1 MSDRLAELR
10 AAFGELLGAERRL
23 RGRDS
28 VRRGELST
36 GQVRAL
42 FQLAHGEECTA
53 GELAKR
59 AELSPA
65 SMTAML
71 DQLEADGIVERHRSA
86 TDRRQVI
93 VSLTDAGH
101 QELAARRAEWE
112 RIWAEALAGYSEQEV
127 EAAASIMRS
136 VVKLLDGIGKVGPA
150 PAEDGSPHAGA
161 SPDQRST

>member
-1 MSDRLAELR
+1 VSDAALAELR
-10 AAFGELLGAERRL
+10 TAFGELMGAERRL

-28 VRRGELST
+28 ARRGELST

-59 AELSPA
+59 ADLSPA

-71 DQLEADGIVERHRSA
+71 DALEQDGIVARRRSA
-86 TDRRQVI
+86 SDRRQVI

-101 QELAARRAEWE
+101 EALEAKRGAWAQRWEDELGALSDDELATAAR
-112 RIWAEALAGYSEQEV
+112 V
-127 EAAASIMRS
+127 MRY
-136 VVKLLDGIGKVGPA
+136 VAHLLDGIG
-150 PAEDGSPHAGA
+150 
-161 SPDQRST
+161 R